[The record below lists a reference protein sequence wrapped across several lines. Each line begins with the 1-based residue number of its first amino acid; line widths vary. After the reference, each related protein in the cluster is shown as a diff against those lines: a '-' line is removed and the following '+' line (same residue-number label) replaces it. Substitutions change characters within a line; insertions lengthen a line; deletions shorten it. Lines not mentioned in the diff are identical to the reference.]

1 MFKYLIRTMEI
12 SFKAIND
19 PTRRKILVFLS
30 SGSQN
35 AGQIAKQFNMTKPS
49 ISHHLDLLKQGELI
63 YAEKKGQFIIYSLKR
78 AGFEIIYKWFQEF
91 TQYFEFPKPKIR
103 L

>member
-1 MFKYLIRTMEI
+1 MEI

-19 PTRRKILVFLS
+19 STRREILLFLT
-30 SGSQN
+30 SGPQN
-35 AGQIAKQFNMTKPS
+35 AGQIAKQFKMTKPS

-63 YAEKKGQFIIYSLKR
+63 RAEKKGQFIIYSLDR
-78 AGFEIIYKWFQEF
+78 AGFEIIHKWFQAF